1 MRCMISANIFR
12 RIAFRPIVQRELSSM
27 PPSSQTQIHQAQAI
41 RVNPL
46 RNFLRD
52 LAQLVDDARDE
63 ATTLARGTELLKGL
77 IATDDWLD
85 EVFAKPHPDR
95 YQQYLL
101 HADPRDRFSVVS
113 FVWGPNQFT
122 PIHDHRVWGLI
133 GVLRGAERSQHYTRR
148 ESGELVAGKVSHL
161 GQGDVEA
168 VSPGIG
174 DIHQV
179 FNALA
184 DRASI
189 SIHVYGAN
197 IGAVRR
203 SIYAGDGTRRDF
215 VSGYSNAYLPNIWD
229 LSKE

>member
-1 MRCMISANIFR
+1 MALTFL
-12 RIAFRPIVQRELSSM
+12 AFDPERQCSESDM
-27 PPSSQTQIHQAQAI
+27 PMPETTQAS
-41 RVNPL
+41 RL

-52 LAQLVDDARDE
+52 FAQLVDDAHEE
-63 ATTLARGTELLKGL
+63 AAILSDGTGLLRGL
-77 IATDDWLD
+77 ITADDWLD
-85 EVFAKPHPDR
+85 PAFTEPHPDH

-101 HADPRDRFSVVS
+101 HADPRGRFSVVS

-122 PIHDHRVWGLI
+122 PIHNHTVWGLI

-148 ESGELVAGKVSHL
+148 DGGALVAGGLTHL
-161 GQGDVEA
+161 DRGDIEA
-168 VSPGIG
+168 VSPRIG

-179 FNALA
+179 FNALP

-203 SIYAGDGTRRDF
+203 SVFAGDGTSRDF